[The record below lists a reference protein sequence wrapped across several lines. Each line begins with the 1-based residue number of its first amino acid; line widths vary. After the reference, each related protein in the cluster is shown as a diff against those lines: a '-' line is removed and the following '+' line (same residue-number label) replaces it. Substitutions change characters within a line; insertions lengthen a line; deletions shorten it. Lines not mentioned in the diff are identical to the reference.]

1 MRTIAFILYKEFL
14 QIFRNRTMLPIIFVV
29 PVVQLIILV
38 HAATM
43 EMKHIELYVVD
54 NDLSETSRKFVS
66 GFSGSPFFI
75 LKNAGFSMEEARS
88 AMLEN
93 ETDAILHIP
102 AGFEKKLYTLNNA
115 DIQILIDAINGMK
128 AGLTGAYIS
137 AVLSRF
143 NKELLTEKGGTRYI
157 SLPVKNVMVDYSYWY
172 NPQLNHKFYMVP
184 GILVILVS
192 MIGLFL
198 TALNIV
204 REKESGTIEQINV
217 TPIRKFHLLAGKLI
231 PFWIIALMDLGI
243 GLALGK
249 IIFHIPIEGSILL
262 LFSFAGI
269 FLMVILGMGLLI
281 STMAGTQQQVMFIVF
296 FFMITFILTSGI
308 FTPEESMPYWTQKV
322 TLLNPFSYFMR
333 VIRMILLKG
342 SGFKEVYKEF
352 AAIFVYGILVLGLA
366 VWRYRKVA

>member
-14 QIFRNRTMLPIIFVV
+14 QIFRNKTMLPIIFVV
-29 PVVQLIILV
+29 PVVQLIILA

-54 NDLSETSRKFVS
+54 NDLSETSRKVITSFR
-66 GFSGSPFFI
+66 GSPFFL
-75 LKNAGFSMEEARS
+75 LKNAGFSMEEAKT

-102 AGFEKKLYTLNNA
+102 AGFEKKLYTLNSA

-128 AGLTGAYIS
+128 AGLTSAYIS
-137 AVLSRF
+137 AVLLRF
-143 NKELLTEKGGTRYI
+143 NVELLIERGGNRYTGMT
-157 SLPVKNVMVDYSYWY
+157 VKNVKVDYSYWY
-172 NPQLNHKFYMVP
+172 NQQLNHKFYMVP

-192 MIGLFL
+192 MIGMFL

-217 TPIRKFHLLAGKLI
+217 TPVRKFHLLAGKLV

-249 IIFHIPIEGSILL
+249 ILFHIPIEGSILL

-269 FLMVILGMGLLI
+269 FLMVILGIGLLI
-281 STMAGTQQQVMFIVF
+281 STMASTQQQVMFIVF

-308 FTPEESMPYWTQKV
+308 FTPEESMPYWAQKV

-352 AAIFVYGILVLGLA
+352 AAIFVYGITVLGLA

>member
-75 LKNAGFSMEEARS
+75 LKNTGFSMEEARS

-143 NKELLTEKGGTRYI
+143 NKELLTEKGGDRYTGM
-157 SLPVKNVMVDYSYWY
+157 PATNVKVDYSYWY

-184 GILVILVS
+184 GIIVILVS

-217 TPIRKFHLLAGKLI
+217 TPVRKFHLLAGKLI

-249 IIFHIPIEGSILL
+249 LLFHIPTEGSILL

-269 FLMVILGMGLLI
+269 FLMVVLGMGLLI

-308 FTPEESMPYWTQKV
+308 FTPEESMPYWTQKL

-352 AAIFVYGILVLGLA
+352 AAIFVYGTLVLGLA

>member
-14 QIFRNRTMLPIIFVV
+14 QIFRNRTMLPIIFIV

-54 NDLSETSRKFVS
+54 NDLSETSRKLVT
-66 GFSGSPFFI
+66 GFRGSPFFI
-75 LKNAGFSMEEARS
+75 LKNAGFSMGEARS

-102 AGFEKKLYTLNNA
+102 AGFEKKLYTTNSA
-115 DIQILIDAINGMK
+115 DVQILIDAINGMK
-128 AGLTGAYIS
+128 AGLTNAYIS
-137 AVLSRF
+137 AVLLRF
-143 NKELLTEKGGTRYI
+143 NKELPTEKGGNRYI
-157 SLPVKNVMVDYSYWY
+157 GVTAKNVKVDYSYWY
-172 NPQLNHKFYMVP
+172 NQQLNHKFYMVP

-217 TPIRKFHLLAGKLI
+217 TPVRKVHLLAGKLV
-231 PFWIIALMDLGI
+231 PFWIIALMELGF

-249 IIFHIPIEGSILL
+249 ILFHIPIEGSILL

-269 FLMVILGMGLLI
+269 FLLVILGMGLLI
-281 STMAGTQQQVMFIVF
+281 STMASTQQQVMFIVF

-308 FTPEESMPYWTQKV
+308 FTPQESMPYWTQKV